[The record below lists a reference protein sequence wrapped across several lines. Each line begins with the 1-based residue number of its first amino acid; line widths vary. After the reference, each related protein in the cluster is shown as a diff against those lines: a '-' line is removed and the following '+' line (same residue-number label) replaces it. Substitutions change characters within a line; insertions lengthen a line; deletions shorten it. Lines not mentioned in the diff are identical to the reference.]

1 MFLSL
6 SQKVRISDI
15 KVQLEEAKRDASQW
29 KQSYER
35 LKDRHDAI
43 TAKDRLESD
52 FACNFAEMN
61 AFAIERNV
69 NQENVPCTIVG
80 YKVVGDDGKEVI
92 KEWYMYC
99 SVERHNQLAAEF
111 RKYVKDC
118 K

>member
-6 SQKVRISDI
+6 SQKVRLSDL

-35 LKDRHDAI
+35 LKDRHDAAV
-43 TAKDRLESD
+43 TKDRLESD
-52 FACNFAEMN
+52 FACNFKQMN

-69 NQENVPCTIVG
+69 NNDAPCTIVG

-111 RKYVKDC
+111 RKYVKED